1 MDNEL
6 EEIMK
11 KIYFTPNHPGSFTSP
26 RQVQKVLKKEYG
38 KSVHLNVVSN
48 WLQKQRSYN
57 LHKTRTLNFKRNPIV
72 AHFIDEQWQADLLFL
87 PDLARFNDGVQIVL
101 VCIDVVSR
109 FAWAEPMKNKTGS
122 ETARAFQAII
132 SRDPKNRKPKK
143 LQTDAGKEFF
153 NHHFQNLMKK
163 LAINHFSIPSD
174 KKAAIAERFIKTIK
188 QKIYKFLDT
197 DPNRKRY
204 LDVLQD
210 LIKSYNETVHSKIKM
225 APSDVNA
232 ENEGEVLKNL
242 YSKDLWEKKRESPK
256 LLVGDTVRMAGG
268 FSPFIKNYKGRWTE
282 ELFEISQI
290 KNASP
295 RPIYK
300 LKDLG
305 GEPILGIF
313 YENEIQKVNKPEDDV
328 WQVEKILK
336 SKVVKNGAKKEK
348 QYFVKWFGFPES
360 FNSWVDESAISSLS
374 NKK

>member
-1 MDNEL
+1 MEDIL
-6 EEIMK
+6 K
-11 KIYFTPNHPGSFTSP
+11 KIYFTPSHPGSFTSS
-26 RQVQKVLKKEYG
+26 RQIQKVLKKEYG
-38 KSVHLNVVSN
+38 KNVNLNVIAN

-87 PDLARFNDGVQIVL
+87 PDLARFNNGVQIVL

-122 ETARAFQAII
+122 ETSRAFNAII
-132 SRDPKNRKPKK
+132 SREPKNRKPKK

-153 NHHFQNLMKK
+153 NFHFQNLMKK
-163 LAINHFSIPSD
+163 LGINHFSIPSD
-174 KKAAIAERFIKTIK
+174 KKAALAERFIKTIK

-204 LDVLQD
+204 IDVLPD

-225 APSDVNA
+225 APSAVNA
-232 ENEGEVLKNL
+232 ENKGEVLKNL
-242 YSKDLWEKKRESPK
+242 YSKDLWEKVREKPK
-256 LLVGDTVRMAGG
+256 FMVGDTVRMAGG

-282 ELFEISQI
+282 ELFEIGQI

-295 RPIYK
+295 RPVYK
-300 LKDLG
+300 LKALD

-313 YENEIQKVNKPEDDV
+313 YENEIQKVSKPEDDI
-328 WQVEKILK
+328 WQVEKVLK
-336 SKVVKNGAKKEK
+336 SKIVKKGRKKEK

-360 FNSWVDESAISSLS
+360 FNSWVDESAISRVS
-374 NKK
+374 K